1 MTDILLYLIL
11 FIVLSNTILMFFLG
25 VYLVRM
31 NERFNQ
37 MIQDLVEI
45 ISGMDSTI
53 PITDVKSKTWDQK
66 YEDELEEISRRMR
79 QGSGLLD
86 LPTTRSYDSGQ

>member
-1 MTDILLYLIL
+1 
-11 FIVLSNTILMFFLG
+11 MFFLG

-79 QGSGLLD
+79 QDRKS
-86 LPTTRSYDSGQ
+86 TRLNSSHTDISRMPSSA